1 MLNDELSIP
10 ATMRD
15 AQFIPTYH
23 KKNFPSYN
31 VCHGCMLSVDSASL
45 KNDTLVL
52 YFTLI

>member
-1 MLNDELSIP
+1 MLNDELSIL
-10 ATMRD
+10 ATMRA

-31 VCHGCMLSVDSASL
+31 ACHGCMLSIDSASS

-52 YFTLI
+52 YFMLI